1 MHKYLSS
8 LTSQVQGL
16 DAPVVK
22 WGGIFI
28 FLIMAWSLLLMPYL
42 EWREQRLEML
52 HMQIAKVERLQA
64 LQSVA
69 GQWELAEGRFSESFE
84 KLKTLFFQGSSYAG
98 AQTDRLKLIQPYM
111 KKHHLVV
118 KSQRLIDSEVD
129 LEIGEIVAVKFGFQG
144 NLVDVLSFVDA
155 LSHDP
160 HLLLADS
167 LSISHLRN
175 DQALLQLTLRGY
187 RLSFSGEN
195 AK

>member
-84 KLKTLFFQGSSYAG
+84 KLKTLFFQGSSYAV
-98 AQTDRLKLIQPYM
+98 AQTDLLKLIQQYM

-118 KSQRLIDSEVD
+118 KSQRLIDSAVD

-160 HLLLADS
+160 HLLLVDS